1 MAYSK
6 ILYPLG
12 AWCIYKSKIM
22 MCFDIIIII
31 FTQLNRCS
39 ALSVTNDDMI
49 VLKYSNCIIF

>member
-1 MAYSK
+1 MY
-6 ILYPLG
+6 
-12 AWCIYKSKIM
+12 YKSMIM

-49 VLKYSNCIIF
+49 VLTYSNCIIF